1 MYDAYV
7 LLSVLLGAEIE
18 ACAERVMTP
27 HLVCV
32 LGLKRDM
39 AVHCVLFPAELK
51 PWVE

>member
-32 LGLKRDM
+32 LPLGLKRVM
-39 AVHCVLFPAELK
+39 AAQV
-51 PWVE
+51 